1 MGQNNQTLSKG
12 FSCVLEAGINF
23 ASICLAMLIMNNTV
37 PVGGTAIVVAVAIS
51 LVSVIVY
58 FIFDMYTSKLL
69 LRLHK
74 VLLKLFVADLLILG
88 IGIILISLFS
98 KMNEFFYTSLVAT
111 GISFVLVSIKRTI
124 SIKVLHSARKRTRLK
139 KRILLVGG
147 GASALE
153 YKHQV
158 TDHPHLGYDIVGC
171 VSNIEENEIA
181 KLGEYEEL
189 ERVIKEV
196 KPHEVVIALNGN
208 ENDLITDFVNI
219 CDHNGV
225 RTVIIPS
232 TFEYF
237 KSTCQVDMLGTLPII
252 NTRAIPLDN
261 MVNAFAKRVI
271 DIFVS
276 LVLIILTLPLM
287 LFAIIGDKLSSKG
300 PVIFKQRRVGK
311 NNEEFTMY
319 KFRSMKVNEMS
330 DMAWTTDYDPRKTKF
345 GTFLRKTGID
355 ELPQLFNVLFGTMSI
370 VGPRPE
376 IPKFVEEYSKTIPLY
391 KVKHQVKPG
400 ITGLAQIYGYRGDT
414 SIERRIEL
422 DIQYIESWTIFSDIK
437 IILITPFKMFNRNE
451 KYVK

>member
-1 MGQNNQTLSKG
+1 
-12 FSCVLEAGINF
+12 
-23 ASICLAMLIMNNTV
+23 
-37 PVGGTAIVVAVAIS
+37 
-51 LVSVIVY
+51 
-58 FIFDMYTSKLL
+58 MYTSKLL

-74 VLLKLFVADLLILG
+74 VLLKLFVADVLILG
-88 IGIILISLFS
+88 IGIILISLFG
-98 KMNEFFYTSLVAT
+98 KMDTFFYTSLVAT
-111 GISFVLVSIKRTI
+111 GISYGFVSLKRTI
-124 SIKVLHSARKRTRLK
+124 SIKLLHSTRKRTRLK
-139 KRILLVGG
+139 KRILIIGS

-158 TDHPHLGYDIVGC
+158 TDHPHLGYDIIGC
-171 VSNIEENEIA
+171 VSNCEENEIT
-181 KLGEYEEL
+181 KLGEYENL
-189 ERVIKEV
+189 EDVIK
-196 KPHEVVIALNGN
+196 KNNPHEAVIALSGK
-208 ENDLITDFVNI
+208 ENDLISGFVDT
-219 CDHNGV
+219 CERNGI

-271 DIFVS
+271 DIVIS
-276 LVLIILTLPLM
+276 LVLIILTLPIM
-287 LFAIIGDKLSSKG
+287 LFAIIGVKLSSKG
-300 PVIFKQRRVGK
+300 PVIFKQKRVGK
-311 NNEEFTMY
+311 DNEEFTMY

-330 DMAWTTDYDPRKTKF
+330 DTAWTKNYDPRKTRF

-376 IPKFVEEYSKTIPLY
+376 IPKYVEEYSKTIPLY
-391 KVKHQVKPG
+391 KVKHPVKPG
-400 ITGLAQIYGYRGDT
+400 ITGLAQIYGFRGDT

-422 DIQYIESWTIFSDIK
+422 DIKYIESWTIFSDIR